1 MSAKRRRRRRHTMD
15 IILIIMGVLLVAFTV
30 CMVYLFIRFQA
41 VPDALI
47 SSFFATFGAEGGFMA
62 VIMVAKKLTE
72 GKDEEHQETDL

>member
-1 MSAKRRRRRRHTMD
+1 MRTKRRRRRKHTMD

-41 VPDALI
+41 VPDVLI